1 MGRKSLLYSDHPRAQ
16 AMRRTLHLCEAL
28 ERHAWF
34 LVREGMGPRAAFEQA
49 VVECQA
55 QLPDQE
61 WVDLTRATFLAGL
74 D

>member
-28 ERHAWF
+28 ERHARF
-34 LVREGMGPRAAFEQA
+34 LVREGMEPRPAFEQA
-49 VVECQA
+49 VVECQ
-55 QLPDQE
+55 LPDQE
-61 WVDLTRATFLAGL
+61 WVNLTRATFLAGL